1 MPASCARRECE
12 RAIQADQADPAAA
25 AAVVG
30 EVAREFGRLD
40 ILVNNAAVAVLGP
53 VDTPRIRRAVTASPY
68 RMVTVRPVL
77 LAWLPVMIPSGSG
90 DYGPS

>member
-1 MPASCARRECE
+1 LPPSCAQRECGA

-53 VDTPRIRRAVTASPY
+53 VDSPASAV
-68 RMVTVRPVL
+68 R
-77 LAWLPVMIPSGSG
+77 
-90 DYGPS
+90 